1 MQHEA
6 KEIKPGDLI
15 ELENGGQLYVFS
27 CEQPK
32 EGYDSDD
39 MFYRPFCSYDEIDR
53 IKGMRNIEDY
63 LLFLRAEVVAEH
75 TRIMRVV
82 LRRMREAGDNW
93 VFSESFNDSH
103 FSECLSELE
112 RKKRRLA
119 RKIKAGYLFSK
130 SLYGRIQRTKFGDL
144 ILVTESM
151 YNFLYY
157 MNLAFVSFDEGE
169 EVPFDVKEHALLIGI
184 RIMLGVEAQ
193 DFELDPRGV
202 IPQNI
207 HLRNKHICEEQI
219 KFIIGHEYAHFFLGH
234 LDKNSTYTIS
244 AQVRR
249 HKTEHVYYTVRQK
262 DEFAADLHSLAA
274 PSLPAKKLTSRA
286 YYAMLF
292 FMYVDMFEQVEH
304 QIYPP
309 KNSIKTHPA
318 PLDRMLLIAEK
329 FNCKASINLQS
340 QADYLLKLS
349 AAVKHRLQ
357 GEVATNINLFEFYG
371 SVYLGSWRGPALVD
385 RVDY

>member
-6 KEIKPGDLI
+6 KEIKPEDLI

-32 EGYDSDD
+32 DGYDSDD

-82 LRRMREAGDNW
+82 LRRMREAGDSW

-157 MNLAFVSFDEGE
+157 MNLAFVTFDEDE

-202 IPQNI
+202 IPKNI

-244 AQVRR
+244 SQIRR

-274 PSLPAKKLTSRA
+274 PSLPAKNS
-286 YYAMLF
+286 
-292 FMYVDMFEQVEH
+292 QVEH
-304 QIYPP
+304 IMQCCFLCMSTCLN
-309 KNSIKTHPA
+309 KLSIKYILPKTP
-318 PLDRMLLIAEK
+318 
-329 FNCKASINLQS
+329 S
-340 QADYLLKLS
+340 
-349 AAVKHRLQ
+349 KHTPRRLT
-357 GEVATNINLFEFYG
+357 ECC
-371 SVYLGSWRGPALVD
+371 
-385 RVDY
+385 